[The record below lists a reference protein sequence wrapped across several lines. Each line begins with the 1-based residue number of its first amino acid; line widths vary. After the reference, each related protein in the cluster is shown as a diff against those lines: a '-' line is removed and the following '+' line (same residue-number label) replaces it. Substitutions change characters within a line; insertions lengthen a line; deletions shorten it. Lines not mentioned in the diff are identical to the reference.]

1 MHIGK
6 GVEKKQTYNFF
17 PMVLQILALESGS
30 LWTSDQ
36 MAAPLVSLL
45 QDTSQSIRSHHKI
58 TIDWTMQ
65 VVQKNVNSDGI
76 RSTSNTFSYP
86 IY

>member
-6 GVEKKQTYNFF
+6 GAEKKQTYDFF
-17 PMVLQILALESGS
+17 PMVLQILALESGCS

-36 MAAPLVSLL
+36 IAAPLVSLL
-45 QDTSQSIRSHHKI
+45 QDTSQSIRNQHKI

-65 VVQKNVNSDGI
+65 VVQKNVNFWWD
-76 RSTSNTFSYP
+76 
-86 IY
+86 